1 MALVHVPRSLA
12 ALFPGVPRRIEVD
25 AVDLAGLIRAL
36 DDAHPGMWDRL
47 CEPGPRL
54 RRHINAFVDGQPA
67 TLADTLRP
75 NSVVHIIPAVS
86 GGEADGERLHA
97 ETVEAWRAWL
107 AANHERRRGVWLVQ
121 WKPRTG
127 RPAIP
132 YEAAIEEALCFGWV
146 DGTYRSLD
154 EERGMLWYAPRR
166 PGSIWA
172 RSNRDRVARLEA
184 AGRMLPTGIAAVER
198 AKADGSWSILEPVEQ
213 LIVPDDL
220 AAELE
225 RRPGARAT
233 WDAWPPTA
241 RRAYLAW
248 IVMAKRPE
256 TRVRRVSQSAD
267 AIAAGRRFDDRQRT
281 T

>member
-12 ALFPGVPRRIEVD
+12 ALFPSLPRRLEVQATD
-25 AVDLAGLIRAL
+25 VAGLIRAL
-36 DDAHPGMWDRL
+36 DAAYPGMWDRL

-54 RRHINAFVDGQPA
+54 RQHINAFVDGRPA
-67 TLADTLRP
+67 DLADPLRAD
-75 NSVVHIIPAVS
+75 SVVHIIPAVS
-86 GGEADGERLHA
+86 GGEVRGERLHA
-97 ETVEAWRAWL
+97 ESVAEWRAWL
-107 AANHERRRGVWLVQ
+107 RVHHARDEGVWLVQ

-132 YEAAIEEALCFGWV
+132 YEEAIEEALCVGWV

-166 PGSIWA
+166 KGSVWA

-184 AGRMLPTGIAAVER
+184 AGRMTPAGRAAVER
-198 AKADGSWSILEPVEQ
+198 AHADGSWSILESVEQ
-213 LIVPDDL
+213 LIVPADL
-220 AAELE
+220 ATELGLRE
-225 RRPGARAT
+225 GARAT
-233 WDAWPPTA
+233 WDSWPPTA

-256 TRVRRVSQSAD
+256 TRARRVRESAD
-267 AIAAGRRFDDRQRT
+267 LIAMGRRFEQR
-281 T
+281 